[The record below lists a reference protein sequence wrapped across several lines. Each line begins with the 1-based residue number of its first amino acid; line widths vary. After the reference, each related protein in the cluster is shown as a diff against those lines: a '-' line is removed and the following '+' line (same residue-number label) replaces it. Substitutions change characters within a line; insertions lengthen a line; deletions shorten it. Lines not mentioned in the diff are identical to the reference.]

1 MIKQK
6 YEYFENDLND
16 TRKVERK
23 VVDALMSRINFR
35 IKKDANEYK
44 EPVAQKPKK
53 IEEEDTKIE
62 R

>member
-44 EPVAQKPKK
+44 EPVVQKPKK

>member
-35 IKKDANEYK
+35 IKKDANKYK
-44 EPVAQKPKK
+44 EPVVQKPKK